1 MNAVSPE
8 PILPITLADLAEM
21 PRWVAWQTEQGAS
34 RKKPT
39 KVPYSPGKG
48 KAHADKPATWGN
60 RAVAAARAAALPRPL
75 GIGGVGVEL
84 GDLGDGRVLAGVDL
98 DTCRDAAGALT
109 PWATEVIAKLDT
121 YCEVSPSGS
130 GVKALMLLDPA
141 GLPEFA
147 PLLTPLGAALFK
159 LPGNDH
165 PPAIEFYSGRR
176 YFAVTDEH
184 LAGTP
189 AELRHVPQEALR
201 WLLTQ
206 GGPALAAKD
215 GADADEAADAA
226 IAAQEH
232 GPAPSRPAAGR
243 KDKSRS
249 ALAFGV
255 GAAARRRG
263 LNFEAMCAELKGHPD
278 TAEWY
283 TEKGAPDDG
292 RELRRIWD
300 KADPATCEMILSGG
314 APLVSA
320 RQFLLRGHTLDS
332 TRTLYHQ
339 NGTFYSW
346 GGSHYTELAP
356 EEMRERLYRFL
367 DGAKRIDD
375 RNQVVP
381 FDPTKNKVAN
391 VLEATAAEAQLAR
404 RTRPPAWLGG
414 GTNPPAGEVIAC
426 SNVLLHLPT
435 RDTRAHTPDFFTLNA
450 LAFAYDA
457 AAPEPAEWLRFLASI
472 WPDDQEAINTLQ
484 EAFGLFLTG
493 DTRHQ
498 KAILVVG
505 PKRSGKGTIAR
516 VLTDL
521 LGAANVCG
529 PTLSSLSQNF
539 GLAPLIGKRLA
550 IVSDARLSGKTD
562 QSIIVERLL
571 SITGEDSLT
580 IDRKFRDGWTGK
592 LDARFLILTN
602 ELPRLTDSSGALAG
616 RFIILVMQQSFYG
629 KEDLG
634 LSDKLRAELPGILL
648 WAIKGWE
655 RLNTRGHF
663 VPPKSATA
671 AREEL
676 ENLGSPVGAFLRDCC
691 TTGTGQEVERDALY
705 RAWCRWCQD
714 QGREHPGNA
723 ASFGRDLAAAVA
735 GLKTVQHREGGARE
749 RFYVGVALLAQVG
762 TCASALQTQ
771 LDPYF
776 SDDPGPSP

>member
-1 MNAVSPE
+1 MNALSPE
-8 PILPITLADLAEM
+8 PILPVTLADPALSA
-21 PRWVAWQTEQGAS
+21 RWVAWQTEDA
-34 RKKPT
+34 KPDAKGNVRTT
-39 KVPYSPGKG
+39 KRPYDPAKRGSAKVNVPG
-48 KAHADKPATWGN
+48 TW
-60 RAVAAARAAALPRPL
+60 RDRVAAEARATRLRKPHKA
-75 GIGGVGVEL
+75 GGVGIVL
-84 GDLGDGRVLAGVDL
+84 GDLGDGRILAGVDL
-98 DTCRDAAGALT
+98 DTCIGVDGIQ
-109 PWATEVIAKLDT
+109 PWAQDVVARFGTYTET
-121 YCEVSPSGS
+121 SPSGT
-130 GVKALMLLDPA
+130 GLKLFLLITPADLALLAPMLS
-141 GLPEFA
+141 E
-147 PLLTPLGAALFK
+147 TGAKLFK
-159 LPGNDH
+159 QVGSDH
-165 PPAIEFYSGRR
+165 PPGIEFYTSHRF
-176 YFAVTDEH
+176 FAVTELH

-189 AELRHVPQEALR
+189 AEMRYVTADVLL
-201 WLLTQ
+201 WLLQ
-206 GGPALAAKD
+206 DAGPALATAST
-215 GADADEAADAA
+215 ADADV
-226 IAAQEH
+226 AAQE
-232 GPAPSRPAAGR
+232 REPAARPGSTR

-249 ALAFGV
+249 AVAFGV

-263 LNFEAMCAELKGHPD
+263 LSFEAMCAELQGNAD

-283 TEKGAPDDG
+283 AEKGTADG
-292 RELRRIWD
+292 GRHLRRIWD
-300 KADPATCEMILSGG
+300 KADPATCALILSGG

-320 RQFLLRGHTLDS
+320 RQFLLRGHTLDG
-332 TRTLYHQ
+332 TRTLHHQ
-339 NGTFYSW
+339 NGNFYAW
-346 GGSHYTELAP
+346 GGSHYTELAA

-367 DGAKRIDD
+367 DGAKRIND
-375 RNQVVP
+375 RNEVVP

-404 RTRPPAWLGG
+404 RIRPPAWLGS
-414 GTNPPAGEVIAC
+414 GTNPPAAEVIAC

-435 RDTRAHTPDFFTLNA
+435 RDTHAHTPDFFTLNA
-450 LAFAYDA
+450 LDFAYDA
-457 AAPEPAEWLRFLASI
+457 KAPDPAEWKKFLASI
-472 WPDDQEAINTLQ
+472 WPDDQEAIDTLQ

-550 IVSDARLSGKTD
+550 IVSDARLSGKAD

-616 RFIILVMQQSFYG
+616 RFVILVMQHSFYG

-655 RLNTRGHF
+655 RLNKRGYF
-663 VPPKSATA
+663 VPPKSADA

-676 ENLGSPVGAFLRDCC
+676 ENLGSPIGAFLQDCC
-691 TTGTGQEVERDALY
+691 TTEASQEVERDALY
-705 RAWCRWCQD
+705 RAWCRWCQE

-762 TCASALQTQ
+762 TCASALQPQ

>member
-1 MNAVSPE
+1 VNAVSPG
-8 PILPITLADLAEM
+8 PILPVTLADLTTL
-21 PRWVAWQTEQGAS
+21 PRWVAWQTEQGKG

-39 KVPYSPGKG
+39 KVPYSPGQG
-48 KAHADKPATWGN
+48 KAHADKPATWGS
-60 RAVAAARAAALPRPL
+60 RADADARAAALPRPL
-75 GIGGVGVEL
+75 GSGGVGLEL

-98 DTCRDAAGALT
+98 DTCRDDAGAFA
-109 PWATEVIAKLDT
+109 PWALEVVDRLAS
-121 YCEVSPSGS
+121 YAEVSPSGT
-130 GVKALMLLDPA
+130 GAKLFFLLDPA

-159 LPGNDH
+159 QSGDDH

-201 WLLTQ
+201 WLLTEA
-206 GGPALAAKD
+206 GPRLAGD
-215 GADADEAADAA
+215 GADDEADAA
-226 IAAQEH
+226 IARQEH
-232 GPAPSRPAAGR
+232 RPAPAKREGG

-249 ALAFGV
+249 ALAFRKGCELRREGV
-255 GAAARRRG
+255 T
-263 LNFEAMCAELKGHPD
+263 FEAMVQAMRLDPETAAWVADKGD
-278 TAEWY
+278 AD
-283 TEKGAPDDG
+283 GG

-300 KADPATCEMILSGG
+300 KADPATCEMILNGG

-320 RQFLLRGHTLDS
+320 RQFLLRGHTLDG
-332 TRTLYHQ
+332 TRTLHHQ
-339 NGTFYSW
+339 NGTFYFW

-391 VLEATAAEAQLAR
+391 VMEAAAAEAQLAQ
-404 RTRPPAWLGG
+404 RTRPPAWLGD
-414 GTNPPAGEVIAC
+414 GTNLPAGEVIAC

-705 RAWCRWCQD
+705 RAWCRWCQE